1 MEKSIRNDLMEILGI
16 RKEEA
21 EKLIAT
27 YSREHNG
34 KIDVERIK
42 EDVNKITNSMI
53 HELGWIYNS
62 YDIRHEMLEC
72 GKDRQAEAITS
83 LLEDDDEKK
92 LALSYLPNWYYLN
105 VDRWA
110 STFYHATQKNLLDT
124 LNGGIEEYRKLVDE
138 LPYEN
143 INRVA
148 RTFNMESKMV
158 EFLAKNGQQ
167 EDFQK
172 FMTDIEPV
180 RDYDEELMDK
190 YVINYSGK
198 TITKSCPQQISDKL
212 FKKAQEK
219 VKKDDKVVFDRE
231 NIMRGLSAIYNNK
244 KLSKDEKDELQD
256 LFMTKSLEKNVN
268 NEFTRLVKKE
278 DYSNF
283 NILKQYLNMK
293 PDISWEE
300 KEKFINNQ
308 ILLKKKKEMKKVY
321 NEFLENIENKSKTE
335 EITPEVFIDE
345 LVKSPLSK
353 NGRNEL
359 MIMQDE
365 KTKKEELV
373 VSTKNPIIWGEELN
387 IKVDGTKLK
396 ELINSI
402 NNESLSK
409 ANKEL
414 EECANAGIGEI
425 STFNNWKTVNR
436 FSESSENIL
445 GAINEEENSP
455 YLTGGEL
462 SSSGGLTDLKVKCPY
477 NVISKDRI
485 FLDEEI
491 AEMTPEQIKKFNNK
505 AEPVHVEEHRYR
517 FGRIDGYYTR
527 HVYDFNINGEQYHIK
542 GADWTNGGSYTV
554 VWKGEEQNYPEKA
567 MGLSSSR
574 SEWARNQRG
583 VSFGAVIKFI
593 SENPMRFSVYYYIF
607 AEDCDSC
614 GRFPTPHIESMC
626 KDIMRMPRESKLRE
640 IKEIDLQNSKEDFI
654 NELLKSAND
663 KKELKEKE
671 RQAQDLLTEYE
682 KLEQKDIYLRNE

>member
-1 MEKSIRNDLMEILGI
+1 
-16 RKEEA
+16 
-21 EKLIAT
+21 
-27 YSREHNG
+27 
-34 KIDVERIK
+34 
-42 EDVNKITNSMI
+42 
-53 HELGWIYNS
+53 
-62 YDIRHEMLEC
+62 
-72 GKDRQAEAITS
+72 
-83 LLEDDDEKK
+83 
-92 LALSYLPNWYYLN
+92 
-105 VDRWA
+105 
-110 STFYHATQKNLLDT
+110 
-124 LNGGIEEYRKLVDE
+124 
-138 LPYEN
+138 
-143 INRVA
+143 
-148 RTFNMESKMV
+148 MV

-180 RDYDEELMDK
+180 RDYDEELMEK

-198 TITKSCPQQISDKL
+198 TITKSCPQHINNKL
-212 FKKAQEK
+212 FKMIQEK

-308 ILLKKKKEMKKVY
+308 ILHKKKREIEKAC

-335 EITPEVFIDE
+335 GITPEIFIDE
-345 LVKSPLSK
+345 LAKSKLSE
-353 NGRNEL
+353 NGRNKV
-359 MIMQDE
+359 MIMQDDE
-365 KTKKEELV
+365 TKKEELV
-373 VSTKNPIIWGEELN
+373 VSTKNPIICREELN

-396 ELINSI
+396 ELIDSI

-409 ANKEL
+409 ANKKL
-414 EECANAGIGEI
+414 EECANDGIGEI
-425 STFNNWKTVNR
+425 SIFNNWRGDCRYSRN
-436 FSESSENIL
+436 SENIL
-445 GAINEEENSP
+445 GNISEEENSP

-462 SSSGGLTDLKVKCPY
+462 SNNFGLTDLKVKCPY
-477 NVISKDRI
+477 KVISTDRI
-485 FLDEEI
+485 YLDEKI

-505 AEPVHVEEHRYR
+505 AEPIEVEEHCYK
-517 FGRIDGYYTR
+517 FGRVDGYYTR

-554 VWKGEEQNYPEKA
+554 VWKGKEQNYPEKA
-567 MGLSSSR
+567 MGLSSSH

-583 VSFGAVIKFI
+583 VSMGAVIKFI
-593 SENPMRFSVYYYIF
+593 SENPMRFSEYYDKISGDY
-607 AEDCDSC
+607 DSC
-614 GRFPTPHIESMC
+614 GCFPTQHIESVC
-626 KDIMRMPRESKLRE
+626 KDVMEMLPESKLRE
-640 IKEIDLQNSKEDFI
+640 IKERDSQNSNESFI
-654 NELLKSAND
+654 DELLKSANY

-671 RQAQDLLTEYE
+671 RKAQDLLTEYE
-682 KLEQKDIYLRNE
+682 KLEQKDITLDNE